1 MLIRQLL
8 ETSGNDWQGSL
19 TPDLMASKIW
29 LCDELKAHDRKRF
42 STIYILG
49 SWYGNM
55 GFVLKRCGIKFQK
68 IINVDK
74 DRARIDFTEKLY
86 KKLNIRSDNVW
97 ADANT
102 IDFSEADGRSLI
114 ICTSPQDIIYTRW
127 FDSIPKGPL
136 IAIQSRNNA
145 ELDNDSLVDFDSQFP
160 MRQVLIVDERTY
172 NDPETEYQ
180 RYMKIG
186 IK

>member
-1 MLIRQLL
+1 MKIHQLL
-8 ETSGNDWQGSL
+8 ETSEDTFQGSL
-19 TPDLMASKIW
+19 TPDLMASKMW
-29 LCDELKAHDRKRF
+29 LCDELKSHDRKRF
-42 STIYILG
+42 TTIYILG

-55 GFVLKRCGIKFQK
+55 GYILKRSGIKFQK
-68 IINVDK
+68 IINVDN
-74 DRARIDFTEKLY
+74 DRSRIKFTDELY
-86 KKLNIRSDNVW
+86 KRLNIKADNVW

-102 IDFSEADGRSLI
+102 VDFSEADSKSLI

-145 ELDNDSLVDFDSQFP
+145 ELGNDSLVDFDGQFP

-172 NDPETEYQ
+172 QDPETDYQ

-186 IK
+186 VK